1 MINHNN
7 YCWGEWVVGNKTIK
21 PTFSDTFSISFN
33 PPKRKIGSF
42 KEEMQHFVRD
52 VKTSTDR
59 PIALLL
65 SGGLDSE
72 VLARTLIQQKIEF
85 EAFTCKFTNDQ
96 NAHDI
101 SYAYTLCEQ
110 FNIKHT
116 TILIDPEEFIQ
127 SQFDSPKN
135 EQFAGIAVALI
146 YRLSEF
152 LIKQGFFVLSSQGSE
167 FCIEHGNIN
176 FYSDNDRIHFLLD
189 GNYSNFTTT
198 EVFKSIVNDPV
209 VRDNYFN
216 KMHKQQALEVRN
228 LMYYYHYPELQ
239 KRNKLDGW
247 EYVKGIKAYSD
258 YSCANLNN
266 QKFSIVFEEYI

>member
-7 YCWGEWVVGNKTIK
+7 YCWGDWVVGNKSNPI
-21 PTFSDTFSISFN
+21 FSDPFSISFK
-33 PPKRKIGSF
+33 PPKHQIGSF
-42 KEEMQHFVRD
+42 KEEMSRFVRD
-52 VKTSTDR
+52 VKNSTDR

-72 VLARTLIQQKIEF
+72 VLARTLIQEKIEF
-85 EAFTCKFTNDQ
+85 QAFTCKFTNEQ

-116 TILIDPEEFIQ
+116 TILIDPEEFIE
-127 SQFDSPKN
+127 SQISAPLK

-146 YRLSEF
+146 YNLSRS
-152 LIKQGFFVLSSQGSE
+152 LIEQGFFVLSTQGSE
-167 FCIEHGNIN
+167 FCIDHGSIN
-176 FYSDNDRIHFLLD
+176 FHSDNDRIHFLLD

-198 EVFKSIVNDPV
+198 EIFNSIVNDPI
-209 VRDNYFN
+209 VRDNYSN
-216 KMHKQQALEVRN
+216 KMDKQQALEVRN

-247 EYVKGIKAYSD
+247 EYVVGIKRYSEH
-258 YSCANLNN
+258 SCANLKN
-266 QKFSIVFEEYI
+266 QKYSIIFDEYI